1 MADGSGVTLRIEES
15 DLPLL
20 PGTLD
25 CCREGMIP
33 GGGRRNREFYE
44 ARVKISDEVASEMA
58 EILFDPQTSGGLLIA
73 VPESQALPLLAEL
86 QAGSSLEAAVIGRV
100 IEQSGFAI
108 ELV

>member
-1 MADGSGVTLRIEES
+1 
-15 DLPLL
+15 
-20 PGTLD
+20 
-25 CCREGMIP
+25 
-33 GGGRRNREFYE
+33 
-44 ARVKISDEVASEMA
+44 MA